1 MSRKNIKFKKPTFVL
16 SPLALLTLAACGGG
30 GGGGQSGG
38 GGGSFSVGGHIVK
51 GPLSNA
57 LVGLD
62 YDGDGIVD
70 SSTVRTGSDGSF
82 TISTSNSNYTII
94 AVTDETTI
102 DTSSG
107 SVLAGATLKAPA
119 GATVVTPTTTLMEE
133 AGLTAAQV
141 AAVLEL
147 PDGVDPLSFNPY
159 AAGVD
164 PDKALAVEQAGQQI
178 MSAVTAFAAAAEGA
192 GASKADAFEA
202 ALTAVADVVKD
213 KATKVNDPNASAAD
227 KSLDLTSTAD
237 LALIKDKVVA
247 EVSTTS
253 GVNTA
258 AFDAL
263 ADDAATAVKNVN
275 DEIATVT
282 DLTSDAAKN
291 VFSTV
296 QVLTDQVKTAAAAE
310 VNTAG
315 SGSISF
321 TDANVVSTA
330 AKNKAPTDITLTS
343 SSISEGA
350 SSLVV
355 GTLSTTDSD
364 QSDGV
369 AFTYEIAEISGT
381 DYGAFTINQSTGEL
395 SLKDQP
401 DYETKTSYSLTIIST
416 DEGGKTYSKSFSI
429 SVTDINEAPTLT
441 VPAGGSVTEDAS
453 TFTIT
458 GSLSGTDPEN
468 ASLTYSVVGSSATN
482 GSFSVTGTYGTLALN
497 AATGAYTYSL
507 DNAKTAT
514 NALKASDSKI
524 ESFSVQVTDGV
535 NTTTAQTLSFTIQ
548 GANDA
553 PTVVNPIV
561 DTTATE
567 GINYVWQ
574 IDENVFADV
583 DAGDSLTYTASLEDG
598 SDLPAWLTFN
608 AETLT
613 AFGTP
618 PNSAVGVLVGKLT
631 AKDTSGAT
639 ASDIVSLTVVN
650 TNDAPTVANAISDQT
665 IAEDSALSFQ
675 FAWDV
680 FVDVDAGDS
689 LTYTAALSNDA
700 ALPSWLA
707 FDAATRTF
715 SGTPLNANVGVIAVK
730 VTATDSGNAA
740 ITDTFNIT
748 VTNTNDAP
756 TVVNPMIDGTATEG
770 VSYVWQFN
778 ENIFSDVDV
787 GDSLTYTA
795 TLEDGS
801 DLPSWL
807 TFDADTLTAS
817 GTPPNSAV
825 GVIVGKLT
833 ATDTSGASVSDVV
846 ALTVSNTNDAPTV
859 ANAIADQTIAEDSA
873 LSFQFASDVFVDVDA
888 GDSFTYTATLS
899 DGSALPSWL
908 SFNADTR
915 TFSGTPA
922 NADVGSIDIKVT
934 ATDGSAASVSDVFA
948 LAVTNT
954 ASVDSEGPTLLSF
967 STRDNTLSAGQTLYI
982 DYDATDVSGIEVTQV
997 LFYDKNGNQ
1006 HRAEDRNDDGVAEF
1020 LITDQMLSGAYTAQ
1034 LISMGDTTDLF
1045 NESIYYEDGRVL
1057 GDMDFST
1064 HNFDLSLLDFTVL

>member
-1 MSRKNIKFKKPTFVL
+1 MSRKNIKLKKPTFVL
-16 SPLALLTLAACGGG
+16 SPLALLTLAAC
-30 GGGGQSGG
+30 GG

-141 AAVLEL
+141 AAVLDL

-202 ALTAVADVVKD
+202 ALTAVADVVND
-213 KATKVNDPNASAAD
+213 KATKANDPNASAAD

-258 AFDAL
+258 AFNAL

-321 TDANVVSTA
+321 TDASVVSTA

-355 GTLSTTDSD
+355 GTLKTTASD

-381 DYGAFTINQSTGEL
+381 DYGAFSINQSTGEL
-395 SLKDQP
+395 SFKDQP
-401 DYETKTSYSLTIIST
+401 DYETKSSYSLTIIST
-416 DEGGKTYSKSFSI
+416 DEGGKTYSKTFSI
-429 SVTDINEAPTLT
+429 SVTDTNEAPTLT

-453 TFTIT
+453 TSTIT
-458 GSLSGTDPEN
+458 GSLSSTDPEN

-514 NALKASDSKI
+514 NALKASDSKT

-535 NTTTAQTLSFTIQ
+535 NTTTAQSIRVNIQ

-553 PTVVNPIV
+553 PAAATLSSKSANENEAGAIIGVLSSSDPENDALSFSIPAGTVIEDDANGTSSISSGSDHDLFEIDSSNNLKFKSSVSADV
-561 DTTATE
+561 ESKSSYEVQVYVSDGSTSTLEDFTVS
-567 GINYVWQ
+567 INDINDAPTVANAISDQ
-574 IDENVFADV
+574 TIAEDSALSFQFASDVFVDV
-583 DAGDSLTYTASLEDG
+583 DAGDSLTYTAALSNDEALPSWLSFDASVRTFSGTPANADVGSVDVKVTATDG
-598 SDLPAWLTFN
+598 SAVSVSDTF
-608 AETLT
+608 AL
-613 AFGTP
+613 
-618 PNSAVGVLVGKLT
+618 AVT
-631 AKDTSGAT
+631 
-639 ASDIVSLTVVN
+639 N

-675 FAWDV
+675 FASDV

-689 LTYTAALSNDA
+689 LTYTAALSND
-700 ALPSWLA
+700 
-707 FDAATRTF
+707 
-715 SGTPLNANVGVIAVK
+715 
-730 VTATDSGNAA
+730 
-740 ITDTFNIT
+740 
-748 VTNTNDAP
+748 
-756 TVVNPMIDGTATEG
+756 E
-770 VSYVWQFN
+770 
-778 ENIFSDVDV
+778 
-787 GDSLTYTA
+787 
-795 TLEDGS
+795 
-801 DLPSWL
+801 
-807 TFDADTLTAS
+807 
-817 GTPPNSAV
+817 
-825 GVIVGKLT
+825 
-833 ATDTSGASVSDVV
+833 
-846 ALTVSNTNDAPTV
+846 
-859 ANAIADQTIAEDSA
+859 
-873 LSFQFASDVFVDVDA
+873 
-888 GDSFTYTATLS
+888 
-899 DGSALPSWL
+899 ALPSWL
-908 SFNADTR
+908 SFDASVR

-922 NADVGSIDIKVT
+922 NADVGSVDVKVT
-934 ATDGSAASVSDVFA
+934 ATDGSAVSVSDTFA

-954 ASVDSEGPTLLSF
+954 NDAPT
-967 STRDNTLSAGQTLYI
+967 
-982 DYDATDVSGIEVTQV
+982 
-997 LFYDKNGNQ
+997 
-1006 HRAEDRNDDGVAEF
+1006 
-1020 LITDQMLSGAYTAQ
+1020 
-1034 LISMGDTTDLF
+1034 
-1045 NESIYYEDGRVL
+1045 
-1057 GDMDFST
+1057 
-1064 HNFDLSLLDFTVL
+1064 

>member
-94 AVTDETTI
+94 AVTDETTV

-141 AAVLEL
+141 AAVLDL

-227 KSLDLTSTAD
+227 KSLDLTSAAD

-258 AFDAL
+258 AFNAL

-291 VFSTV
+291 VFSIV

-355 GTLSTTDSD
+355 GTLSTTDID

-401 DYETKTSYSLTIIST
+401 DYETKTSYSINIVST
-416 DEGGKTYSKSFSI
+416 DEFGKTYSK
-429 SVTDINEAPTLT
+429 P
-441 VPAGGSVTEDAS
+441 
-453 TFTIT
+453 FTINVNNINDAPSDALAQLYIKYIDERVFDQYT
-458 GSLSGTDPEN
+458 SSLETVDTQFKELENSVSTDLNGFTSYADLHQDN
-468 ASLTYSVVGSSATN
+468 ASLALSSKGFTVDYGDYELVANFAT
-482 GSFSVTGTYGTLALN
+482 FS
-497 AATGAYTYSL
+497 
-507 DNAKTAT
+507 
-514 NALKASDSKI
+514 
-524 ESFSVQVTDGV
+524 
-535 NTTTAQTLSFTIQ
+535 
-548 GANDA
+548 
-553 PTVVNPIV
+553 
-561 DTTATE
+561 
-567 GINYVWQ
+567 
-574 IDENVFADV
+574 
-583 DAGDSLTYTASLEDG
+583 
-598 SDLPAWLTFN
+598 
-608 AETLT
+608 
-613 AFGTP
+613 
-618 PNSAVGVLVGKLT
+618 PNSLSELQQLQNIDARDSSTWVIDGGF
-631 AKDTSGAT
+631 
-639 ASDIVSLTVVN
+639 SDIVIKNTSGDLVKLMLDSDGLLLTSE
-650 TNDAPTVANAISDQT
+650 TVSTGDLSGIRLDGTFSNQVSDLLT
-665 IAEDSALSFQ
+665 IADFYGDIDSTS
-675 FAWDV
+675 
-680 FVDVDAGDS
+680 GN
-689 LTYTAALSNDA
+689 TAASHFDDLR
-700 ALPSWLA
+700 A
-707 FDAATRTF
+707 F
-715 SGTPLNANVGVIAVK
+715 ANGKFELTGISLLREG
-730 VTATDSGNAA
+730 ATD
-740 ITDTFNIT
+740 
-748 VTNTNDAP
+748 V
-756 TVVNPMIDGTATEG
+756 
-770 VSYVWQFN
+770 
-778 ENIFSDVDV
+778 
-787 GDSLTYTA
+787 
-795 TLEDGS
+795 
-801 DLPSWL
+801 
-807 TFDADTLTAS
+807 
-817 GTPPNSAV
+817 
-825 GVIVGKLT
+825 
-833 ATDTSGASVSDVV
+833 
-846 ALTVSNTNDAPTV
+846 
-859 ANAIADQTIAEDSA
+859 
-873 LSFQFASDVFVDVDA
+873 
-888 GDSFTYTATLS
+888 
-899 DGSALPSWL
+899 
-908 SFNADTR
+908 
-915 TFSGTPA
+915 
-922 NADVGSIDIKVT
+922 
-934 ATDGSAASVSDVFA
+934 AASVSYGND
-948 LAVTNT
+948 
-954 ASVDSEGPTLLSF
+954 TL
-967 STRDNTLSAGQTLYI
+967 TLSLEKFEASIKIENLSEIEIGSLDLLNNDINLWASDNITSTTTFI
-982 DYDATDVSGIEVTQV
+982 SHDDYGLLIKSTV
-997 LFYDKNGNQ
+997 
-1006 HRAEDRNDDGVAEF
+1006 EDLD
-1020 LITDQMLSGAYTAQ
+1020 Y
-1034 LISMGDTTDLF
+1034 
-1045 NESIYYEDGRVL
+1045 
-1057 GDMDFST
+1057 
-1064 HNFDLSLLDFTVL
+1064 FDLVDTDSPLVYGMFDDTYYAADASFTLTNVYDFGDKVLEMSEFETYVNSVQNLSDIYVEIL

>member
-94 AVTDETTI
+94 AVTDETTV

-141 AAVLEL
+141 AAVLDL

-355 GTLSTTDSD
+355 GTLSTTDID

-381 DYGAFTINQSTGEL
+381 DYGAFSINQSTGAL

-401 DYETKTSYSLTIIST
+401 DYETKTSYSLTIISM

-429 SVTDINEAPTLT
+429 SVADTNEAPTLT

-453 TFTIT
+453 TSTIT
-458 GSLSGTDPEN
+458 GSLSSTDPEN

-514 NALKASDSKI
+514 NALKASDSKT

-535 NTTTAQTLSFTIQ
+535 NTTTAQTLSFIIQ

-553 PTVVNPIV
+553 PSAATLSSKSVNENEAGAIIGALSSSDPENNALSFSIPAGTVTDAGNGSWSLSSDSDHGLFEIDSSNNLKFKSNVSADAESKSSYEV
-561 DTTATE
+561 QVYVSDGSTAT
-567 GINYVWQ
+567 
-574 IDENVFADV
+574 
-583 DAGDSLTYTASLEDG
+583 LEDFTV
-598 SDLPAWLTFN
+598 SIN
-608 AETLT
+608 
-613 AFGTP
+613 
-618 PNSAVGVLVGKLT
+618 
-631 AKDTSGAT
+631 
-639 ASDIVSLTVVN
+639 DI
-650 TNDAPTVANAISDQT
+650 NDAPTVANAISDQT

-675 FAWDV
+675 FASDV

-700 ALPSWLA
+700 ALPSWLS
-707 FDAATRTF
+707 FDALA
-715 SGTPLNANVGVIAVK
+715 
-730 VTATDSGNAA
+730 
-740 ITDTFNIT
+740 
-748 VTNTNDAP
+748 
-756 TVVNPMIDGTATEG
+756 
-770 VSYVWQFN
+770 
-778 ENIFSDVDV
+778 
-787 GDSLTYTA
+787 
-795 TLEDGS
+795 
-801 DLPSWL
+801 
-807 TFDADTLTAS
+807 
-817 GTPPNSAV
+817 
-825 GVIVGKLT
+825 
-833 ATDTSGASVSDVV
+833 
-846 ALTVSNTNDAPTV
+846 
-859 ANAIADQTIAEDSA
+859 
-873 LSFQFASDVFVDVDA
+873 
-888 GDSFTYTATLS
+888 
-899 DGSALPSWL
+899 
-908 SFNADTR
+908 R

-922 NADVGSIDIKVT
+922 NADVGSVDVKVT
-934 ATDGSAASVSDVFA
+934 ATDGSAASVSDTFA

-954 ASVDSEGPTLLSF
+954 NDAPTGNVAF
-967 STRDNTLSAGQTLYI
+967 SGNLVQGQTLI
-982 DYDATDVSGIEVTQV
+982 SS
-997 LFYDKNGNQ
+997 
-1006 HRAEDRNDDGVAEF
+1006 
-1020 LITDQMLSGAYTAQ
+1020 ITLAD
-1034 LISMGDTTDLF
+1034 
-1045 NESIYYEDGRVL
+1045 EDGI
-1057 GDMDFST
+1057 
-1064 HNFDLSLLDFTVL
+1064 

>member
-94 AVTDETTI
+94 AVTDETTV

-141 AAVLEL
+141 AAVLDL

-355 GTLSTTDSD
+355 GTLSTTDID

-381 DYGAFTINQSTGEL
+381 DYGAFSINQSTGAL

-401 DYETKTSYSLTIIST
+401 DYETKTSYSLTIISM

-429 SVTDINEAPTLT
+429 SVADTNEAPTLT

-453 TFTIT
+453 TSTIT
-458 GSLSGTDPEN
+458 GSLSSTDPEN

-514 NALKASDSKI
+514 NALKASDSKT

-535 NTTTAQTLSFTIQ
+535 NTTTAQTLSFIIQ

-553 PTVVNPIV
+553 PSAATLSSKSVNENEAGAIIGALSSSDPENNALSFSIPAGTVTDAGNGSWSLSSDSDHGLFEIDSSNNLKFKSNVSADAESKSSYEV
-561 DTTATE
+561 QVYVSDGSTAT
-567 GINYVWQ
+567 
-574 IDENVFADV
+574 
-583 DAGDSLTYTASLEDG
+583 LEDFTV
-598 SDLPAWLTFN
+598 SIN
-608 AETLT
+608 
-613 AFGTP
+613 
-618 PNSAVGVLVGKLT
+618 
-631 AKDTSGAT
+631 
-639 ASDIVSLTVVN
+639 DI
-650 TNDAPTVANAISDQT
+650 NDAPTVANAISDQT

-675 FAWDV
+675 FASDV

-700 ALPSWLA
+700 ALPSWLS
-707 FDAATRTF
+707 FDALA
-715 SGTPLNANVGVIAVK
+715 
-730 VTATDSGNAA
+730 
-740 ITDTFNIT
+740 
-748 VTNTNDAP
+748 
-756 TVVNPMIDGTATEG
+756 
-770 VSYVWQFN
+770 
-778 ENIFSDVDV
+778 
-787 GDSLTYTA
+787 
-795 TLEDGS
+795 
-801 DLPSWL
+801 
-807 TFDADTLTAS
+807 
-817 GTPPNSAV
+817 
-825 GVIVGKLT
+825 
-833 ATDTSGASVSDVV
+833 
-846 ALTVSNTNDAPTV
+846 
-859 ANAIADQTIAEDSA
+859 
-873 LSFQFASDVFVDVDA
+873 
-888 GDSFTYTATLS
+888 
-899 DGSALPSWL
+899 
-908 SFNADTR
+908 R

-922 NADVGSIDIKVT
+922 NADVGSVDVKVT
-934 ATDGSAASVSDVFA
+934 ATDGSAASVSDTFA

-954 ASVDSEGPTLLSF
+954 NDAPTGNVAF
-967 STRDNTLSAGQTLYI
+967 SGNLVQGQTLISSITLADEDGIGAFSFQWVSDGNDITSATNASYTLTREEVDKSI
-982 DYDATDVSGIEVTQV
+982 SLYVTYLDAFGTQESVSSITSQSISGTTPHSLGKSPSAVSSQPTIVSADFVSSSSIE
-997 LFYDKNGNQ
+997 KNGGDVPQLKIVFDEPIDIYNTEI
-1006 HRAEDRNDDGVAEF
+1006 RYENLSSGDYFYMSDFDNDGIFTPGLYDNSDNVFSAFDLSNLTAGTYQ
-1020 LITDQMLSGAYTAQ
+1020 ITDFEVE
-1034 LISMGDTTDLF
+1034 DTTD
-1045 NESIYYEDGRVL
+1045 NK
-1057 GDMDFST
+1057 GDVYLLNGSYTPSTGFDFEAL
-1064 HNFDLSLLDFTVL
+1064 NIDLIL

>member
-94 AVTDETTI
+94 AVTDETTV

-141 AAVLEL
+141 AAVLDL

-227 KSLDLTSTAD
+227 KSLDLTSAAD

-258 AFDAL
+258 AFNAL

-291 VFSTV
+291 VFSIV

-355 GTLSTTDSD
+355 GTLSTTDID

-381 DYGAFTINQSTGEL
+381 DYGAFTINQSIGEL

-401 DYETKTSYSLTIIST
+401 DYETKTSYSINIVST
-416 DEGGKTYSKSFSI
+416 DEFGKTYSK
-429 SVTDINEAPTLT
+429 P
-441 VPAGGSVTEDAS
+441 
-453 TFTIT
+453 FTINVNNINDAPSDALAQVYIKYIDERVFDQYT
-458 GSLSGTDPEN
+458 SSLETVDTQFKELENSVSTDLNGFTSYADLHQDN
-468 ASLTYSVVGSSATN
+468 ASLALSSKGFTVDYGDYELVANFAT
-482 GSFSVTGTYGTLALN
+482 FS
-497 AATGAYTYSL
+497 
-507 DNAKTAT
+507 
-514 NALKASDSKI
+514 
-524 ESFSVQVTDGV
+524 
-535 NTTTAQTLSFTIQ
+535 
-548 GANDA
+548 
-553 PTVVNPIV
+553 
-561 DTTATE
+561 
-567 GINYVWQ
+567 
-574 IDENVFADV
+574 
-583 DAGDSLTYTASLEDG
+583 
-598 SDLPAWLTFN
+598 
-608 AETLT
+608 
-613 AFGTP
+613 
-618 PNSAVGVLVGKLT
+618 PNSLSELQQLQNIDARDSSTWVIDGGF
-631 AKDTSGAT
+631 
-639 ASDIVSLTVVN
+639 SDIVIKNTSGDLVKLMLDSDGLLLTSE
-650 TNDAPTVANAISDQT
+650 TVSTGDLSGIRLDGTFSNQVSDLLT
-665 IAEDSALSFQ
+665 IADFYGDIDSTS
-675 FAWDV
+675 
-680 FVDVDAGDS
+680 GN
-689 LTYTAALSNDA
+689 TAASHFDDLR
-700 ALPSWLA
+700 A
-707 FDAATRTF
+707 F
-715 SGTPLNANVGVIAVK
+715 ANGKFELTGISLLREG
-730 VTATDSGNAA
+730 ATD
-740 ITDTFNIT
+740 
-748 VTNTNDAP
+748 V
-756 TVVNPMIDGTATEG
+756 
-770 VSYVWQFN
+770 
-778 ENIFSDVDV
+778 
-787 GDSLTYTA
+787 
-795 TLEDGS
+795 
-801 DLPSWL
+801 
-807 TFDADTLTAS
+807 
-817 GTPPNSAV
+817 
-825 GVIVGKLT
+825 
-833 ATDTSGASVSDVV
+833 
-846 ALTVSNTNDAPTV
+846 
-859 ANAIADQTIAEDSA
+859 
-873 LSFQFASDVFVDVDA
+873 
-888 GDSFTYTATLS
+888 
-899 DGSALPSWL
+899 
-908 SFNADTR
+908 
-915 TFSGTPA
+915 
-922 NADVGSIDIKVT
+922 
-934 ATDGSAASVSDVFA
+934 AASVSYGND
-948 LAVTNT
+948 
-954 ASVDSEGPTLLSF
+954 TL
-967 STRDNTLSAGQTLYI
+967 TLSLEKFEASIKIENLSEIEIGSLDLLNNDINLWASDNITSTTTFI
-982 DYDATDVSGIEVTQV
+982 SHDDYGLLIKSTV
-997 LFYDKNGNQ
+997 
-1006 HRAEDRNDDGVAEF
+1006 EDLD
-1020 LITDQMLSGAYTAQ
+1020 Y
-1034 LISMGDTTDLF
+1034 
-1045 NESIYYEDGRVL
+1045 
-1057 GDMDFST
+1057 
-1064 HNFDLSLLDFTVL
+1064 FDLVDTDSPLVYGMFDDTYYAADASFTLTNVYDFGDKVLEMSEFETYVNSVQNLSDIYVEIL